1 VPTKKQIII
10 IAVLGLL
17 AMGLGY
23 WYGMPDKASD
33 ERVEVSSPQAPTIIT
48 NVVTNNGPSVT
59 ELRAGK
65 RGFVAGLGIESQDVV
80 TIAEKMARGL
90 LGSEQIA
97 NAGGKPNIVL
107 EPIVN
112 KTRFP
117 VAKDIFLTR
126 LRVALTSQAKNKIT
140 FLSRD
145 RIDALEKERDLK
157 LAGEVTGGEKIKVN
171 QFRGADFIL
180 TGTFEGISGR
190 DQSGASDYVRYTF
203 QLLDPNTS
211 DILWEGFHEIKKQ
224 GKDDVTYR

>member
-1 VPTKKQIII
+1 MKYTITTI
-10 IAVLGLL
+10 IAACLLGTV
-17 AMGLGY
+17 ACMNIN
-23 WYGMPDKASD
+23 
-33 ERVEVSSPQAPTIIT
+33 SP
-48 NVVTNNGPSVT
+48 NGPSVT
-59 ELRAGK
+59 EMRAGE
-65 RGFVAGLGIESQDVV
+65 RGFVAGLGIESQDLV
-80 TIAEKMARGL
+80 TIAEKMARGIL
-90 LGSEQIA
+90 SAEQIA
-97 NAGGKPNIVL
+97 KAEGKPNIVL

-117 VAKDIFLTR
+117 ISKDIFLTR
-126 LRVALTSQAKNKIT
+126 IRVALTSQAKNKMN

-157 LAGEVTGGEKIKVN
+157 LAGEVTGGEKIKAN
-171 QFRGADFIL
+171 QFKGADFIL

-190 DQSGASDYVRYTF
+190 GQSGASDYVLYTF

>member
-1 VPTKKQIII
+1 MKYTITTFL
-10 IAVLGLL
+10 AACLLGTV
-17 AMGLGY
+17 ACMNIN
-23 WYGMPDKASD
+23 
-33 ERVEVSSPQAPTIIT
+33 SP
-48 NVVTNNGPSVT
+48 NGPSVT
-59 ELRAGK
+59 EMRAGE
-65 RGFVAGLGIESQDVV
+65 RGFVAGLGIESQDLV

-90 LGSEQIA
+90 LSAEQIA
-97 NAGGKPNIVL
+97 NAEGIPIIVL

-117 VAKDIFLTR
+117 ISKDIFLTR
-126 LRVALTSQAKNKIT
+126 IRVALTSQAKNKMN

-157 LAGEVTGGEKIKVN
+157 LAGEVTGGEKIKAN
-171 QFRGADFIL
+171 QFKGADFIL

-190 DQSGASDYVRYTF
+190 GQSGASDYVLYTF